1 MKPLIAAITDRRGLT
16 GGLIDNVRALL
27 DAGIDLLQLREKD
40 LEARELYD
48 LARAI
53 RSLPNP
59 SGAKLVVNARA
70 DVALAAGFDG
80 VHLPADSPSPELFR
94 RISERFVIGVS
105 CHSADEA
112 VRAAEEGADYVVF
125 GPVFETASKRAFG
138 PPQGLA
144 RLEEVCRAANIPVLA
159 LGGIT
164 ESNAGDC
171 LRAGA
176 AGLAGIS
183 IFQRGR
189 GLRELVERLR
199 AAGEG
204 VE

>member
-59 SGAKLVVNARA
+59 PGAKLVVNARA